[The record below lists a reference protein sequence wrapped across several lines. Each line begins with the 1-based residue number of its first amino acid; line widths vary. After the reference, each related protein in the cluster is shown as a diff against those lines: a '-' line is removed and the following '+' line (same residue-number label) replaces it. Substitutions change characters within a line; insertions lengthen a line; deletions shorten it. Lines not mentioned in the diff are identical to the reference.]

1 MIYGGFE
8 ECKKVGD
15 VCEMWYNT
23 PVITGKN
30 EMVILWVKFLL
41 FPSKPLESVLIKL
54 ARTVFFLWGSSGF
67 EEQMY
72 NILSYQKA

>member
-23 PVITGKN
+23 PVITDKN
-30 EMVILWVKFLL
+30 EMVILWVEFLL
-41 FPSKPLESVLIKL
+41 FSKQ
-54 ARTVFFLWGSSGF
+54 AT
-67 EEQMY
+67 
-72 NILSYQKA
+72 